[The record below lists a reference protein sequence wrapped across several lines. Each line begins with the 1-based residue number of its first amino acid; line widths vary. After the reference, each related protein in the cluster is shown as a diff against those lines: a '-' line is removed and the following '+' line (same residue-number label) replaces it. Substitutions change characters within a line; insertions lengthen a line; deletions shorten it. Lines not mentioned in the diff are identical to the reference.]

1 MNNATDPVSDLL
13 AAYAAAVRAKDADA
27 FAALYA
33 DDVHVF
39 DAWAQWQYT
48 GIDAWRGMA
57 AGWFGSLGDKSVDV
71 EFTDVRSV
79 VGENVAFGHAS
90 VTFVNTSAGGERLRS
105 MTNRFTVALER
116 QYGRWSVVH
125 EHSSLPIDLETG
137 TAIAAR

>member
-1 MNNATDPVSDLL
+1 MNNVTDPVSDLL
-13 AAYAAAVRAKDADA
+13 AAYAAAVHAKDADA
-27 FAALYA
+27 FASLYA

-57 AGWFGSLGDKSVDV
+57 AGWFGSLGDETVEV

-79 VGENVAFGHAS
+79 IGENVAFGHAS
-90 VTFVNTSAGGERLRS
+90 VTFSAISANGERHRS

-125 EHSSLPIDLETG
+125 EHSSLPVDLENG